1 MLHPRS
7 TRRFTPPPAV
17 GPGDD
22 DAWYRPE
29 VRTQYRVGSAVVTIR
44 TDSED
49 RLVYRVRRPVGDRQ
63 VTDGADAVSAAIGPA
78 PHERP
83 LTRMEVRRRR
93 RQGPTDVLVRAAA
106 AVAGAD
112 RPMGRRIIDRLHR
125 RWWCW
130 GRLTEL
136 ASDESVMVVEQ
147 SRDRQ
152 QVYLQHE
159 SVGGV
164 VASMDPADPL
174 VEHLSTEEV
183 AAYTVRFAGMPIEVR
198 ICADDGQIGGPFRSR
213 YIAQEP
219 VLTADDETVIER
231 GKRELWELHVDPSPA
246 NRLDQII
253 GLVEDTLREE
263 VGGPTGGSTGHADAP
278 KAHLSTDGE
287 ASPGI
292 PRWAQ
297 FERCRYHILRDY
309 VGEGPLTIPLR
320 DPHLEDIEAN
330 RVGERIKVVPRA
342 TLGLEDARIPTNLR
356 FEDEARFSTLVRQLA
371 ASDGTQLNAASPSA
385 KVNLT
390 LEDHD
395 EQETIRCAV
404 ALPTISADGP
414 HVSIRKQPAAPM
426 TPMTLVE
433 RGTISPALVALVW
446 VLLEHR
452 GVILFS
458 GPTGVGKTTLLNAHM
473 PLIPADQRP
482 ITIDEG
488 SQEVFLPHET
498 GIALTTREHDIG
510 SKQVTMADLMTE
522 ANYLNP
528 DVEVIAEVNTPES
541 FRTFAEVLN
550 TGHGVLGTTHAEDID
565 ALVNRVIEQGVP
577 AYLVSEIDLVVFPRR
592 HENHRYVG
600 SAVEMLSQ
608 RTYERLPAAART
620 DVIRKDGSTLYTNE
634 VFWRGADGAPRLAY
648 EHPTLDLAG
657 SGPGDREYRGMGL
670 IDMIARRTDQPPAA
684 VESSFHAKVELVGA
698 LTEAGVT
705 DMPTLIELI
714 ASHRIDPAAT
724 RARVEQLRG

>member
-1 MLHPRS
+1 MMQHRPS
-7 TRRFTPPPAV
+7 RRFPIPPAA

-22 DAWYRPE
+22 DAWYSPN
-29 VRTQYRVGSAVVTIR
+29 VRTQYRVGSAVVTICA
-44 TDSED
+44 DSAD
-49 RLVYRVRRPVGDRQ
+49 MSVYRVRRAIGDRQ
-63 VTDGADAVSAAIGPA
+63 VTDGVDAVSAEIDQP

-83 LTRMEVRRRR
+83 LTRMEARRRWQ
-93 RQGPTDVLVRAAA
+93 QGPADVLVRAAA
-106 AVAGAD
+106 AVAGVD
-112 RPMGRRIIDRLHR
+112 RSMCRRIVDRLHR

-136 ASDESVMVVEQ
+136 AVDESVMVVEQ

-159 SVGGV
+159 SAGGV
-164 VASMDPADPL
+164 VASTDPADPG
-174 VEHLSTEEV
+174 VDQLSVEEV
-183 AAYTVRFAGMPIEVR
+183 AAYTVRFVGMPVEVR
-198 ICADDGQIGGPFRSR
+198 ICADDDQIGGPFRSR
-213 YIAQEP
+213 YIVQEP
-219 VLTADDETVIER
+219 ALTTDDDAVIER
-231 GKRELWELHVDPSPA
+231 SKRELWELHVDPSPG
-246 NRLDQII
+246 NRVEQII
-253 GLVEDTLREE
+253 ALVEDVLQEE
-263 VGGPTGGSTGHADAP
+263 VGRPAAGGAGLGDRPEAP
-278 KAHLSTDGE
+278 VSSDGE
-287 ASPGI
+287 AP
-292 PRWAQ
+292 PRTHGWSQ

-309 VGEGPLTIPLR
+309 LGEGPLTIPLR

-342 TLGLEDARIPTNLR
+342 TLGLEDARVPTNLR

-390 LEDHD
+390 LEDQD
-395 EQETIRCAV
+395 DQETIRCAV
-404 ALPTISADGP
+404 ALPTISAGGP

-446 VLLEHR
+446 LLLEHR

-498 GIALTTREHDIG
+498 GIALTTREHDVG

-550 TGHGVLGTTHAEDID
+550 TGHGVVGTTHAEDID

-577 AYLVSEIDLVVFPRR
+577 AYLVNEIDLVVFPKR
-592 HENHRYVG
+592 HGNHRYVG

-620 DVIRKDGSTLYTNE
+620 EVIQKDGSTLYTNE

-648 EHPTLDLAG
+648 EHPALDVAG
-657 SGPGDREYRGMGL
+657 SGPGDQEYRGMGL
-670 IDMIARRTDQPPAA
+670 IDVIARRTDQPPAA
-684 VESSFHAKVELVGA
+684 VESSFHDKVGLVGA

-705 DMPTLIELI
+705 DMATLIELI
-714 ASHRIDPAAT
+714 ASHRIDPATA
-724 RARVEQLRG
+724 RERVEQLRG

>member
-1 MLHPRS
+1 MQ
-7 TRRFTPPPAV
+7 RRTTGVFPLPPVA
-17 GPGDD
+17 GPGHE

-29 VRTQYRVGSAVVTIR
+29 TQTQYRVGSAVITICAE
-44 TDSED
+44 TEETS
-49 RLVYRVRRPVGDRQ
+49 VYTVRRAVEDQQ
-63 VTDGADAVSAAIGPA
+63 VTAGADAVSATIGRP
-78 PHERP
+78 PHARP
-83 LTRMEVRRRR
+83 LTRAEVRRRWHL
-93 RQGPTDVLVRAAA
+93 GPVDTLVRAAS
-106 AVAGAD
+106 AVTERD
-112 RPMGRRIIDRLHR
+112 RPLCRRVVDLLHR
-125 RWWCW
+125 RMWCW
-130 GRLTEL
+130 DNLTEL
-136 ASDESVMVVEQ
+136 AIDESVVLVEQ

-159 SVGGV
+159 SVGAV
-164 VASMDPADPL
+164 VASTEPSDPC
-174 VEHLSTEEV
+174 VEQLSTDEV
-183 AAYTVRFAGMPIEVR
+183 AAYGVRFAGMTVDVR
-198 ICADDGQIGGPFRSR
+198 ICADDDQIGEPFRSR
-213 YIAQEP
+213 YIVREP
-219 VLTADDETVIER
+219 ALTTDDLAVVER
-231 GKRELWELHVDPSPA
+231 TKRELWELYVDPTPA
-246 NRLDQII
+246 TRLEQII
-253 GLVEDTLREE
+253 ALVEGILQEE
-263 VGGPTGGSTGHADAP
+263 LGRQAGVPTTQTKSTVRSDHEA
-278 KAHLSTDGE
+278 STDLR
-287 ASPGI
+287 
-292 PRWAQ
+292 RWSQ

-342 TLGLEDARIPTNLR
+342 TLGLEDARVPTNLR

-390 LEDHD
+390 LEDQD
-395 EQETIRCAV
+395 EEETIRCAV
-404 ALPTISADGP
+404 ALPTISAGGP

-426 TPMTLVE
+426 TPMALVE

-446 VLLEHR
+446 LLLEHR

-498 GIALTTREHDIG
+498 GIALTTREHDVG

-550 TGHGVLGTTHAEDID
+550 TGHGVVGTTHAEDID

-577 AYLVSEIDLVVFPRR
+577 AYLVNEIDLVVFPRR
-592 HENHRYVG
+592 HGNHRYVG

-608 RTYERLPAAART
+608 RAYERLPAAART
-620 DVIRKDGSTLYTNE
+620 DVIRRDGSTLYTNE

-648 EHPTLDLAG
+648 SHPAVVGAG
-657 SGPGDREYRGMGL
+657 SGPGDEEYRGMGL
-670 IDMIARRTDQPPAA
+670 IETIARRTDQPSAA
-684 VESSFHAKVELVGA
+684 VGSSFHAKVGLVRA

-714 ASHRIDPAAT
+714 ATHRSDPAA
-724 RARVEQLRG
+724 AIKRVEQLRG